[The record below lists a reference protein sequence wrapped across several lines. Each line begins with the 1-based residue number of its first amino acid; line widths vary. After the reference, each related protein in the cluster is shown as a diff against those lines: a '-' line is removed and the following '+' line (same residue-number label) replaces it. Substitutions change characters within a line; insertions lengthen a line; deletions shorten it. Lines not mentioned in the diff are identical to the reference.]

1 MADDRQSPTD
11 DSFYDRAYGRIVRFM
26 IVLAVLLTAVLT
38 VIFGRVVGFGF
49 AVGSAI
55 ALVNFYWLKRV
66 VSALADRA
74 TRTGQRQ
81 SSSGMVL
88 RFLLRYGMIAAGVY
102 VIFRVSSVSG
112 YGLLAGLFL
121 PVGGIACEAAYEL
134 YVGLR
139 RGT

>member
-88 RFLLRYGMIAAGVY
+88 RFLLRYGVIAAGVY

-121 PVGGIACEAAYEL
+121 PVGGIACEAVYEL